1 MERKINLVNR
11 LWEGSW
17 ANDALVLDRE
27 KDIYSD
33 YDRIRFIHHRSEH
46 FKVDGPHCLS
56 PSPQRT
62 PFLF

>member
-1 MERKINLVNR
+1 
-11 LWEGSW
+11 
-17 ANDALVLDRE
+17 LVLDRE